1 MNSQGSPADRKAD
14 PAPHPWVA
22 QVRNTTYKRIATGTW
37 FVCAGAILLLNTLDR
52 LSWGVWIDLARLW
65 PLLLISLGLRW
76 TFVRTPLHPLVLLGP
91 LLVIGGAGLVV
102 WGSLSH
108 QTGVPMFWNRKG
120 EEKTVAISCQ
130 GGGVSRLNLGFDA
143 GRVSLTSDGG
153 GGEESSI
160 GSIRYVG
167 DEPSR
172 SCSGSTLRLGS
183 KSGSDR
189 VRIIS
194 PFNLGAR
201 KWDARVAIRGPLSV
215 DAHIAGAAADLDL
228 TGYDLRD
235 LSLSAAGSDV
245 AMRLGTPSGKVGIDL
260 IGGLS
265 SIRIVVPEGTCYS
278 LTRRRRSNFVTLEGK
293 RAGRARQVTAAA
305 CTGAKD
311 APRYAIDVDLPLASV
326 RVESTPGTQA
336 SGPH

>member
-1 MNSQGSPADRKAD
+1 MTQGSPDDRKGD

-37 FVCAGAILLLNTLDR
+37 FVCAGTILLLNTLDR
-52 LSWGVWIDLARLW
+52 LSWGVWIDLLRLW

-91 LLVIGGAGLVV
+91 LLVVGGAGLVV

-108 QTGVPMFWNRKG
+108 RTGAPMFWSRG
-120 EEKTVAISCQ
+120 GAERTVAISCQ
-130 GGGVSRLNLGFDA
+130 GGGVSRLDLGFDA
-143 GRVSLTSDGG
+143 GRVNLTSSGG
-153 GGEESSI
+153 GGEEGSI

-172 SCSGSTLRLGS
+172 SCSGSTLRLGRQG
-183 KSGSDR
+183 GSDR
-189 VRIIS
+189 VRLFS

-201 KWDARVAIRGPLSV
+201 KWDARVAIRGPLSF

-228 TGYDLRD
+228 TGYDLQD

-245 AMRLGTPSGKVGIDL
+245 AMRLGAPSGKVGIDL
-260 IGGLS
+260 MGGLS
-265 SIRIVVPEGTCYS
+265 SIRILVPEGTCYS
-278 LTRRRRSNFVTLEGK
+278 LTRRRRSNIVTVEGK
-293 RAGRARQVTAAA
+293 RAGRARQVTSPA
-305 CTGAKD
+305 CSGTKG

-326 RVESTPGTQA
+326 RVETGE
-336 SGPH
+336 GR